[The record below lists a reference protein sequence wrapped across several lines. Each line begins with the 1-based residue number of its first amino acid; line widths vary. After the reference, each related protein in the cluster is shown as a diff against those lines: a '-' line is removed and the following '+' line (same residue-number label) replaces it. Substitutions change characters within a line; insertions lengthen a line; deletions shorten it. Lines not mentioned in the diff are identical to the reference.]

1 MTTTKAYAAL
11 NAKEPLAPFK
21 FKRRKIRPKDVQVE
35 ILFCGVCHS
44 DIHQVRDEWGESIY
58 PMVPGHEI
66 VGRVIKAG
74 SDVKKF
80 KAGDIAG
87 VGVMVDSCRT
97 CKNCVQQMEQYCV
110 EDMTGTYNATER
122 DGVTIAQGG
131 YSSNIV
137 TDERYVYHISSNLDL
152 KAVAPLLCAGI
163 TTYSPLRY
171 AGVTKG
177 TKVAVVG
184 LGGLGHMGVKFA
196 VSFGAEV
203 TLISTTPSKQKDA
216 ERLGAHKFLL
226 STDKKQM
233 KDADS
238 YFDVILN
245 TISANHN
252 YKKYLDLLDLNG
264 KMLVVGLPSEY
275 PKVKPFALI
284 KNRRSITGS
293 MIGGTKE
300 TQEMLDYCA
309 EKNIVADVEVIPI
322 QNINEAYERMIR
334 NDVRYRFVIDMSTL

>member
-1 MTTTKAYAAL
+1 MNIAKAYAAF
-11 NAKEPLAPFK
+11 NSKDPLVPFQ
-21 FKRRKIRPKDVQVE
+21 FERREVRPHDVQVE
-35 ILFCGVCHS
+35 ILYCGVCHS
-44 DIHQVRDEWGESIY
+44 DIHQVRDEWDESIY

-66 VGRVIKAG
+66 VGKVIKVG
-74 SDVKKF
+74 KEVKKF

-87 VGVMVDSCRT
+87 VGVMIDSCRV
-97 CKNCVQQMEQYCV
+97 CNNCNRYMEQYCV

-122 DGVTIAQGG
+122 DGITIAQGG
-131 YSSNIV
+131 YSSQIV
-137 TDERYVYHISSNLDL
+137 TDERYVYRISPKLDL
-152 KAVAPLLCAGI
+152 AGVAPLLCAGI

-177 TKVAVVG
+177 MKVGVVG
-184 LGGLGHMGVKFA
+184 LGGLGHMGVKFSA
-196 VSFGAEV
+196 SFGAEV
-203 TLISTTPSKQKDA
+203 TLISTSPSKQKDA

-226 STDKKQM
+226 STDKNQM

-245 TISANHN
+245 AVSANHD

-264 KMLVVGLPSEY
+264 KMLVVGLPSED

-322 QNINEAYERMIR
+322 QQINEAYERVIK
-334 NDVRYRFVIDMSTL
+334 NDVRYRFVIDMKTL